1 MVSKKSGLKPRLYSF
16 YCNGIWDH
24 NFNQCAWY
32 VPQKSIAGAVGLAL
46 RNAPYSDSD
55 RTGVFQKKAWDLPS
69 GRVDR
74 RAQRKAQSLVVK
86 PLPHCQ
92 GL

>member
-55 RTGVFQKKAWDLPS
+55 RTGVFQKKREICHLAGLIAE
-69 GRVDR
+69 RQEKRDR
-74 RAQRKAQSLVVK
+74 LLLSLCLIVK
-86 PLPHCQ
+86 V
-92 GL
+92 